1 MKTQYSLIAAVT
13 MILLPFIILPACGNK
28 HTHDRKDFFWE
39 PIDPEIDSIVRKF
52 DYTISVTHKGHT
64 ADSLLKYLSTH
75 ALHSDNRSVR
85 ARAYYFYSQYYK
97 MTGKRETSYVFL
109 DSALKFADTI
119 GHPYE
124 FARISLFKPM
134 PQPDAAQHYA
144 ELQRNCEVLK
154 AVGDSSYVANA
165 YNRIATYHEIIGD
178 HVNAVKFISKGLE
191 WIPLDHNWER
201 FVCTY
206 NLALNYNGAGDSL
219 KCREIIDTMR
229 RNEMRKKIA
238 DVDFG
243 IMQLSYRYTDD
254 VADLYE
260 AFDAASQR
268 GMDISKRVTVA
279 ALLSM
284 HYIKGGERDSARRY
298 CEIVRVN
305 MEKGM
310 THYDDMLLASAML
323 YEADG
328 MTDSAAEM
336 RRQYEEET
344 MRLNDIKTAS
354 ELANRGTREQI
365 AALEEQLSET
375 RWINPVVAMII
386 VVALVAVF
394 ILLKRRY
401 NDYDRRRL
409 KKRLEEHNRR
419 LSVAEVKIADRKRQM
434 DEIAECLSSIKGP
447 TPPEVARLLS
457 QMKTNTVDEI
467 DWESISL
474 LFAELNPEFK
484 RRLHEK
490 HPELTASYV
499 RLASL
504 IYLGLGTKHI
514 ARLLAIN
521 PDSVK
526 KSRQRL
532 RAKLGLA
539 PGTDIETYLW
549 ELANG
554 KR

>member
-1 MKTQYSLIAAVT
+1 MKTQYSFIAVVT
-13 MILLPFIILPACGNK
+13 IILLPFIIFPACGNK

-39 PIDPEIDSIVRKF
+39 PINPEMDSIVRKF
-52 DYTISVTHKGHT
+52 DYAISVTRNGHT
-64 ADSLLKYLSTH
+64 ADTLINYLNTH

-97 MTGKRETSYVFL
+97 MKGERETSYVFL
-109 DSALKFADTI
+109 DSALKFADTV

-134 PQPDAAQHYA
+134 PQPDVAQHYA
-144 ELQRNCEVLK
+144 ELLRDCEVFK
-154 AVGDSSYVANA
+154 AVGDSLCVVDA
-165 YNRIATYHEIIGD
+165 YNRIAAYHESIGD
-178 HVNAVKFISKGLE
+178 HVNAVKFLNMCLE
-191 WIPLDHNWER
+191 WIVSNREWER
-201 FVCTY
+201 FVCMY
-206 NLALNYNGAGDSL
+206 NLALNYDGAGDSV
-219 KCREIIDTMR
+219 KCREIIDTLKL
-229 RNEMRKKIA
+229 NDMRKNIA
-238 DVDFG
+238 KLDFG
-243 IMQLSYRYTDD
+243 IMKLSYCYTGD
-254 VADLYE
+254 VSDLYE

-268 GMDISKRVTVA
+268 GMVISKRAAVA

-284 HYIKGGERDSARRY
+284 HYIKTGELDSARRY
-298 CEIVRVN
+298 GEIVRVN

-344 MRLNDIKTAS
+344 KRLNDIKTAS

-375 RWINPVVAMII
+375 RGINPVVALVIA
-386 VVALVAVF
+386 VALVVAF